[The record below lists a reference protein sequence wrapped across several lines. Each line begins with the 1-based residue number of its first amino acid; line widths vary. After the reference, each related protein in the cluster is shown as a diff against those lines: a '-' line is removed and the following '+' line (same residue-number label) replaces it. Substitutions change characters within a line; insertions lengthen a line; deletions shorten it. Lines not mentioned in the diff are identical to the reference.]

1 VIDLTNI
8 KLVIFDCDGTLTT
21 TKSGA
26 TFRKSA
32 QDWQWMP
39 GRLEKLHALKAQGIR
54 MAIATNQGGVAFGYM
69 EVADILRELQA
80 MTRIAGIPKGGLYIC
95 YTHPK
100 ASIEQFRAVDNRRK
114 PGPGML
120 LEVMRDFEAE
130 PEETLYVGDLPEDA
144 EAAKNAGVGFCLAGG
159 FFEHEESHGNP

>member
-1 VIDLTNI
+1 MIDLTNI

-39 GRLEKLHALKAQGIR
+39 GRLTKLAELKQAGIR
-54 MAIATNQGGVAFGYM
+54 MAIATNQGGVAFGYLQQS
-69 EVADILRELQA
+69 DILRELMA
-80 MTRIAGIPKGGLYIC
+80 MARIARIPLGGVYIC
-95 YTHPK
+95 YTHPHAK
-100 ASIEQFRAVDNRRK
+100 LEQYRAEDNRRK

-120 LEVMRDFEAE
+120 MEAMKDFGTS
-130 PEETLYVGDLPEDA
+130 PEETLYVGDLPEDE

-159 FFEHEESHGNP
+159 FFEHEEGHGNT